1 MLSAGDCLVK
11 RVRVLVANHP
21 RLMRELVM
29 ATIADQ
35 PDIEVVG
42 EVQNESDLTDIVGQV
57 QPDVLIIAIN
67 KYFYTILGNRD
78 DGRIQVISSDLRLFG
93 NWSDLAA
100 LPALPDQSSGLE
112 IPLAV
117 LKDLGSDL
125 AADLFLASEIP
136 PGTGLGSS
144 ASVCVNLLKVL
155 TTYLRSPL
163 SKYDLAERAY
173 NVTRLGLKRHVGKQD
188 EYAAAFGGL
197 NYIRFSSDGT
207 TQVEPLQLDP
217 GVLSA
222 LQSNLMLFFTGAAH
236 HSWDILADQEKSTRL
251 PDGPAVEALHQVKEA
266 AALMKEALLCG
277 NLEHFGHLL
286 DDAWQAKKRISHRIS
301 SPRID
306 HLYGLAC
313 ASGAL
318 GGKITGAGG
327 GGFLLLYSEP
337 ECQAAVRSALQR
349 EGVQEMA
356 FAFDGQGAQVIVN
369 DPFIDHDEHSGT
381 RWTFMPLSSAA
392 TV

>member
-1 MLSAGDCLVK
+1 MLIGRSP
-11 RVRVLVANHP
+11 VRISFGGGGTDLPSYYEQFGGAVLS
-21 RLMRELVM
+21 
-29 ATIADQ
+29 T
-35 PDIEVVG
+35 
-42 EVQNESDLTDIVGQV
+42 
-57 QPDVLIIAIN
+57 AIN
-67 KYFYTILGNRD
+67 KYFYTVLGNRG

-100 LPALPDQSSGLE
+100 LPAHNSGLE

-117 LKDLGSDL
+117 LKDLGADL

-155 TTYLRSPL
+155 TTYLRRPV
-163 SKYDLAERAY
+163 SKYDLAERAFRI
-173 NVTRLGLKRHVGKQD
+173 TRFGLKRHVGKQD

-197 NYIRFSSDGT
+197 NYIRFSPDGA
-207 TQVEPLQLDP
+207 TQVEPLHVDP

-236 HSWDILADQEKSTRL
+236 HSWDILADQEESTRL
-251 PDGPAVEALHQVKEA
+251 PAGPAVEALHQVKEA

-277 NLEHFGHLL
+277 DLEHFGHLL
-286 DDAWQAKKRISHRIS
+286 DDAWQAKKRVSHRIS
-301 SPRID
+301 NPRID
-306 HLYGLAC
+306 QLYDVAREH
-313 ASGAL
+313 GAM

-337 ECQAAVRSALQR
+337 ACHDAVRSAMQR

-356 FAFDGQGAQVIVN
+356 FTFDGQGAQVIVN
-369 DPFIDHDEHSGT
+369 DPFIDHDERAGT
-381 RWTFMPLSSAA
+381 RWTFLPLSAA
-392 TV
+392 AAAAV